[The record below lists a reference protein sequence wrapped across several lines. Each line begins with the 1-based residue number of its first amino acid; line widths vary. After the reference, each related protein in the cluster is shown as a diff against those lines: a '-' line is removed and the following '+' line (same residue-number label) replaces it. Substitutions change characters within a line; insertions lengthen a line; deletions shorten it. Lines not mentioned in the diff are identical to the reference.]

1 MNFGVFCPCT
11 HEDFAGFIEN
21 DWINCFLFDTI
32 IKEWDHREIFT
43 RIKEKNKTFF
53 LGFYNDLF
61 EREPQPIVDVGE
73 TAEIARSYLKP
84 DWKEKIMW
92 YRELFDSDAGQR
104 FYDAFEGFYVD
115 EPFLCGISGHDFY
128 TVTRKLAEN
137 FSGKRIFSCFSVG
150 GVAPEVWTAQGCDE
164 LTPESAA
171 YLTDVAFDMY
181 HPFDGRYAYITDC
194 MKKRLG
200 TREDYRIWQIPCIMN
215 YRGDKTEKHC
225 LDHLHGLYD
234 LLMKE
239 PTEKRGGLMWYAW
252 GGSESETAQL
262 GNIGFSRL
270 QGRHPGDSDWQTL
283 KAEIERIGKECV
295 SASPESAAKRR
306 K

>member
-104 FYDAFEGFYVD
+104 FYDREKDIFLFFGRWCGAGSMDRARLRRIDSGIGCVSHGCRIRYVPSVRRAVCLHNGLHEEAAGNEGGLPHLADSMHHELSRRQNGKALPGSFARVVR
-115 EPFLCGISGHDFY
+115 PFNEGTD
-128 TVTRKLAEN
+128 RKKRRADVLRLV
-137 FSGKRIFSCFSVG
+137 GKR
-150 GVAPEVWTAQGCDE
+150 
-164 LTPESAA
+164 
-171 YLTDVAFDMY
+171 
-181 HPFDGRYAYITDC
+181 
-194 MKKRLG
+194 K
-200 TREDYRIWQIPCIMN
+200 
-215 YRGDKTEKHC
+215 
-225 LDHLHGLYD
+225 
-234 LLMKE
+234 
-239 PTEKRGGLMWYAW
+239 
-252 GGSESETAQL
+252 
-262 GNIGFSRL
+262 
-270 QGRHPGDSDWQTL
+270 
-283 KAEIERIGKECV
+283 
-295 SASPESAAKRR
+295 
-306 K
+306 